1 MGLGVFCCVHA
12 GRGVCISLQAPLSPG
27 GLTRPL
33 SQIPTV
39 ILTQQHSGHCP
50 AWAGGARRAGPAKY
64 LSSGRA
70 RGPSPGQSAFPHAL
84 AGSSSCPPPGQET
97 EALAPVSCRA
107 LTLSPGTEAGGDLT
121 SLLHRG
127 GAARTWP
134 GAQGGPLL
142 PNFLPGSGQAG
153 PTAPSLSWHFGGSSW
168 VPTTEAW
175 STL

>member
-1 MGLGVFCCVHA
+1 MGLGVFCCVCA

-27 GLTRPL
+27 GLTGPL

-39 ILTQQHSGHCP
+39 TLTQQHRGHCP
-50 AWAGGARRAGPAKY
+50 ARAGGARRAGPAKY
-64 LSSGRA
+64 LGRRESPGAVPWTVSVPPRPCWFLELPTTWTRGRGLGSCVPESLDPLSWSGRGWRPDKPA
-70 RGPSPGQSAFPHAL
+70 AQRW
-84 AGSSSCPPPGQET
+84 GSQ
-97 EALAPVSCRA
+97 
-107 LTLSPGTEAGGDLT
+107 DL
-121 SLLHRG
+121 
-127 GAARTWP
+127 P

-142 PNFLPGSGQAG
+142 PNFLLGSGQAG